1 MPASDLSYYLA
12 WLKEQL
18 KPQVC
23 GLFQIIDTKKR
34 MLSQGNEYLQSVC
47 RSLQMMLRI
56 EQYREAFVSIDG
68 IPR

>member
-1 MPASDLSYYLA
+1 MPPSDLSYYLA

-18 KPQVC
+18 KP
-23 GLFQIIDTKKR
+23 
-34 MLSQGNEYLQSVC
+34 QGNEYLQSVC

-56 EQYREAFVSIDG
+56 EPYREAFVAIDG

>member
-23 GLFQIIDTKKR
+23 GLFQVIETKKK
-34 MLSQGNEYLQSVC
+34 N
-47 RSLQMMLRI
+47 
-56 EQYREAFVSIDG
+56 AFLG
-68 IPR
+68 